1 MQNNWMNIDLKNM
14 VETLRENIRTF
25 GGFNPEQVRQAG
37 LLNED
42 GLRAAIVKA
51 LFDGPKTGS
60 AIIEAIAENSASN
73 FKPAAG
79 SIYPLLEQLS
89 DEGLVT
95 SAIKKDRKL
104 FSLTDA
110 GKEFHQAIPSN
121 PAEPSESSNAS
132 WATPKWVDLRGV
144 VPIAATRLGKVSV
157 EVATYG
163 TKEQQEA
170 AAAAIDEAR
179 RRIHEI
185 LAAE

>member
-1 MQNNWMNIDLKNM
+1 MQDNWMNIDLKNM

-37 LLNED
+37 LLNEES
-42 GLRAAIVKA
+42 LRSAIVKA
-51 LFDGPKTGS
+51 LFDGPKTGA
-60 AIIEAIAENSASN
+60 AIIHSISENSASN

-79 SIYPLLEQLS
+79 TIYPLLEQLS
-89 DEGLVT
+89 DEGLV
-95 SAIKKDRKL
+95 SSSIKKDRKL
-104 FSLTDA
+104 FSLTEA
-110 GKEFHQAIPSN
+110 GKEIHGKLPSS
-121 PAEPSESSNAS
+121 PSEPTDSTNSSWS
-132 WATPKWVDLRGV
+132 TPKWVDLRGV

>member
-14 VETLRENIRTF
+14 VDTLRENIRNL

-37 LLNED
+37 LLNEE
-42 GLRAAIVKA
+42 GFRSAIVKA
-51 LFDGPKTGS
+51 LFDGPKTGA
-60 AIIEAIAENSASN
+60 AIIEAISEKSASN

-79 SIYPLLEQLS
+79 TIYPLLEQLS
-89 DEGLVT
+89 DEGLV
-95 SAIKKDRKL
+95 SSSIKKDRKL
-104 FSLTDA
+104 FSLTEA
-110 GKEFHQAIPSN
+110 GKEFHGTLPSSQGE
-121 PAEPSESSNAS
+121 PAEANTSSWS
-132 WATPKWVDLRGV
+132 TPKWVDLRGV